1 MGLITGVLTLPLA
14 PVRGL
19 VWVAEQLR
27 DEAESQLYDEGRI
40 HAELMQ
46 LEMDSDDGLIDDA
59 EREQREDKLL
69 ERLAL
74 AEARRRQSSSGF
86 DPEGPDG

>member
-27 DEAESQLYDEGRI
+27 DEAESQLYDEERI

-46 LEMDSDDGLIDDA
+46 LEMDSDDGLIDDT
-59 EREQREDKLL
+59 EREEREDELL
-69 ERLAL
+69 ERLAV
-74 AEARRRQSSSGF
+74 AEARRH
-86 DPEGPDG
+86 DG